1 MALAE
6 QERQTCGGEEVTNG
20 SRELAADVYA
30 RLRDD
35 IISGELEAGAPLVVT
50 TIATRLGVS
59 RTPVREALR
68 LLTSDGL
75 VESSERQL
83 RVAGRS
89 AQALFDIY
97 EVRIPLEAAAARG
110 AAERHS
116 SIDRMQLIRLHE
128 ILREVPHDDVAA
140 LNAANRNFH
149 EAIWAATHNSA
160 LINFLKHL
168 DLYLRRYPATALHHA
183 GRYHASRDEHEALLE
198 AILARDVDAAG
209 EHANAH
215 FKTARDVRL
224 HFYESADPAFLGNTK
239 F

>member
-1 MALAE
+1 M
-6 QERQTCGGEEVTNG
+6 
-20 SRELAADVYA
+20 AADVYA

-50 TIATRLGVS
+50 TVATRMGVS

-68 LLTSDGL
+68 LLTRDGL

-110 AAERHS
+110 AAERHTS
-116 SIDRMQLIRLHE
+116 FDRMQLIRLHE
-128 ILREVPHDDVAA
+128 ILREVPPDDVAA
-140 LNAANRNFH
+140 LNAANRKFH

-160 LINFLKHL
+160 LIDFLKRL
-168 DLYLRRYPATALHHA
+168 DLYLRRYPATALHYA
-183 GRYHASRDEHEALLE
+183 GRYQDSRGEHEALLE
-198 AILARDVDAAG
+198 AILARDVEVAG
-209 EHANAH
+209 ERANVH
-215 FKTARDVRL
+215 FAAARDVRL
-224 HFYESADPAFLGNTK
+224 RFYDSADPDPDPDPVFRGNTQS
-239 F
+239 

>member
-1 MALAE
+1 M
-6 QERQTCGGEEVTNG
+6 TSG

-50 TIATRLGVS
+50 TVATRLGVS

-68 LLTSDGL
+68 LLTRDGL

-110 AAERHS
+110 AAERHTS
-116 SIDRMQLIRLHE
+116 FDRMQLIRLHE
-128 ILREVPHDDVAA
+128 ILRDVPPDDVAA
-140 LNAANRNFH
+140 LNAANRKFH

-160 LINFLKHL
+160 LIDFLKRL

-183 GRYHASRDEHEALLE
+183 GRYQDSRDEHEALLE
-198 AILARDVDAAG
+198 AILARDVEVAG
-209 EHANAH
+209 ERANVH
-215 FKTARDVRL
+215 FSAARDVRL
-224 HFYESADPAFLGNTK
+224 RFYDSADPVFRGNTQS
-239 F
+239 

>member
-1 MALAE
+1 M
-6 QERQTCGGEEVTNG
+6 TNG

-30 RLRDD
+30 TLRDD

-50 TIATRLGVS
+50 TVATRMGVS

-110 AAERHS
+110 AAERHTS
-116 SIDRMQLIRLHE
+116 FDRMQLIRLHE
-128 ILREVPHDDVAA
+128 ILREVPPDDVAA
-140 LNAANRNFH
+140 LNAANRKFH

-160 LINFLKHL
+160 LIDFLKRL

-183 GRYHASRDEHEALLE
+183 GRYQDSRDEHEALLE
-198 AILARDVDAAG
+198 AILARDVEVAG
-209 EHANAH
+209 ERANVH
-215 FKTARDVRL
+215 FTAARDVRL
-224 HFYESADPAFLGNTK
+224 RFYDSADPVSRGNTQS
-239 F
+239 

>member
-1 MALAE
+1 M
-6 QERQTCGGEEVTNG
+6 
-20 SRELAADVYA
+20 AADVYA

-50 TIATRLGVS
+50 TVATRMGVS

-68 LLTSDGL
+68 LLTRDGL

-110 AAERHS
+110 AAERHTS
-116 SIDRMQLIRLHE
+116 FDRMQLIRLHE
-128 ILREVPHDDVAA
+128 ILREVPPDDVAA
-140 LNAANRNFH
+140 LNAANRKFH

-160 LINFLKHL
+160 LIDFLKRL
-168 DLYLRRYPATALHHA
+168 DLYLRRYPATALHYA
-183 GRYHASRDEHEALLE
+183 GRYQDSRGEHEALLE
-198 AILARDVDAAG
+198 AILARDVEVAG
-209 EHANAH
+209 ERANVH
-215 FKTARDVRL
+215 FAAARDVRL
-224 HFYESADPAFLGNTK
+224 RFYDSADPDPDPVFRGNTQS
-239 F
+239 

>member
-1 MALAE
+1 M
-6 QERQTCGGEEVTNG
+6 
-20 SRELAADVYA
+20 AADVYA

-50 TIATRLGVS
+50 TVATRLGVS

-68 LLTSDGL
+68 LLTRDGL

-110 AAERHS
+110 AAERHTS
-116 SIDRMQLIRLHE
+116 FDRMQLIRLHE
-128 ILREVPHDDVAA
+128 ILRDVPPDDVAA
-140 LNAANRNFH
+140 LNAANRKFH

-160 LINFLKHL
+160 LIDFLKRL

-183 GRYHASRDEHEALLE
+183 GRYQDSRDEHEALLE
-198 AILARDVDAAG
+198 AILARDVEVAG
-209 EHANAH
+209 ERANVH
-215 FKTARDVRL
+215 FSAARDVRL
-224 HFYESADPAFLGNTK
+224 RFYDSADPVFRGNTQS
-239 F
+239 

>member
-1 MALAE
+1 M
-6 QERQTCGGEEVTNG
+6 TNG

-50 TIATRLGVS
+50 TVATRMGVS

-68 LLTSDGL
+68 LLTRDGL

-110 AAERHS
+110 AAERHTS
-116 SIDRMQLIRLHE
+116 FDRMQLIRLHE
-128 ILREVPHDDVAA
+128 ILREVPPDDVAA
-140 LNAANRNFH
+140 LNAANRKFH

-160 LINFLKHL
+160 LIDFLKRL
-168 DLYLRRYPATALHHA
+168 DLYLRRYPATALHYA
-183 GRYHASRDEHEALLE
+183 GRYQDSRGEHEALLE
-198 AILARDVDAAG
+198 AILARDVEVAG
-209 EHANAH
+209 ERANVH
-215 FKTARDVRL
+215 FAAARDVRL
-224 HFYESADPAFLGNTK
+224 RFYDSADPDPDPVFRGNTQS
-239 F
+239 

>member
-1 MALAE
+1 M
-6 QERQTCGGEEVTNG
+6 TNG
-20 SRELAADVYA
+20 PRELAPDIYA

-35 IISGELEAGAPLVVT
+35 IISGELEAGSPLVVT
-50 TIATRLGVS
+50 TLATRLGVS

-68 LLTSDGL
+68 LLTRDGL

-110 AAERHS
+110 AAERHT
-116 SIDRMQLIRLHE
+116 SIDRMQLARLHE
-128 ILREVPHDDVAA
+128 ILREVPPDDVAA

-149 EAIWAATHNSA
+149 EAIWGATHNSA
-160 LINFLKHL
+160 LIDFLKHL

-183 GRYHASRDEHEALLE
+183 GRYQASRDEHEALLA

-209 EHANAH
+209 ELANAH
-215 FKTARDVRL
+215 FRAARDVRL
-224 HFYESADPAFLGNTK
+224 RFYDSADPAFLGNGTRD
-239 F
+239 

>member
-1 MALAE
+1 M
-6 QERQTCGGEEVTNG
+6 TNG
-20 SRELAADVYA
+20 SRELAADVYVT
-30 RLRDD
+30 LRDD

-50 TIATRLGVS
+50 TVATRMGVS

-68 LLTSDGL
+68 LLTRDGL

-110 AAERHS
+110 AAERHTS
-116 SIDRMQLIRLHE
+116 FDRMQLIRLHE
-128 ILREVPHDDVAA
+128 ILREVPPDDVAA
-140 LNAANRNFH
+140 LNAANRKFH

-160 LINFLKHL
+160 LIDFLKRL

-183 GRYHASRDEHEALLE
+183 GRYQDSRDEHEALLE
-198 AILARDVDAAG
+198 AILARDVEVAG
-209 EHANAH
+209 ERANVH
-215 FKTARDVRL
+215 FTAARDVRL
-224 HFYESADPAFLGNTK
+224 RFYDSADPVFRGNTQS
-239 F
+239 